1 MNENQE
7 KQVMDAAKEAMES
20 NSKKGLII
28 AGVITA
34 LVVIGTVVGIAVK
47 KSNDKK
53 AQEALN
59 AHNTDYETDDFVEA
73 E

>member
-1 MNENQE
+1 MNET
-7 KQVMDAAKEAMES
+7 KQVIDAAEEAMES

-34 LVVIGTVVGIAVK
+34 LVIIGTVATIAIK

-53 AQEALN
+53 AQAALEAPN
-59 AHNTDYETDDFVEA
+59 NDYETDDFVEA